1 MLCYRKHSIFTKK
14 YHIFINENEILLG
27 ENKTKIKYTI
37 NLTPQTIIDWSINQ
51 KTKQLNGFWLN
62 WNNKQK
68 LFLMD
73 ATTCNLFKQSLNGIV
88 TYGKYQI
95 LYEPTNCI
103 SHNTFGQIQQLV
115 KMRYFNSGDSYMCKT
130 IQKSLK
136 YTDED
141 FFYQFEIL
149 KQLDHS
155 KILKLKEVYNTN
167 NQYHFV
173 FSYPEGGSLADMIK
187 SKQLSFQEVK
197 LIIEQL
203 MSTVSY
209 IHSKG
214 YVHRNLKPEHIYFQ
228 EPNNL
233 ETLVI
238 SEFELG
244 CRLIDFQNKRP
255 TYRVYGYSAPEIKQ
269 EIITEKSDIFSCGV
283 ILYKII
289 TRKDLFDHESNTY
302 DEKMMLHLI
311 NQSDIDSQYQ
321 NLLRMMLEFNPQLR
335 ATADQCLTIINKL
348 SQRTPYFSRFLDKT
362 CIDTNSINNEIIS
375 INLIENQDELSENQ
389 EFIQGLPT
397 IQINKRTEMFY

>member
-1 MLCYRKHSIFTKK
+1 MLCYRKHSLFTKK
-14 YHIFINENEILLG
+14 YHIFKNENEILLG
-27 ENKTKIKYTI
+27 ENITKIKYTI

-51 KTKQLNGFWLN
+51 KTKQLNGFWLI

-73 ATTCNLFKQSLNGIV
+73 AMNCNLFKQSLNGIV

-95 LYEPTNCI
+95 LYEPINSI

-115 KMRYFNSGDSYMCKT
+115 KMRYLDSGDSYMCKT

-141 FFYQFEIL
+141 FYYQFEIL

-173 FSYPEGGSLADMIK
+173 FNYPEGGSLVDLIK
-187 SKQLSFQEVK
+187 SKQLPFQEVK

-244 CRLIDFQNKRP
+244 CRSIDFQNKRL
-255 TYRVYGYSAPEIKQ
+255 TYRVHGYSAPEIKQ
-269 EIITEKSDIFSCGV
+269 DIVTQKSDIFSCGV

-311 NQSDIDSQYQ
+311 NQSDIDIQYQ
-321 NLLRMMLEFNPQLR
+321 NLLRMMLQFNPELR
-335 ATADQCLTIINKL
+335 ATADQCLNIIHQL
-348 SQRTPYFSRFLDKT
+348 SQRTPYFSRSLDKT
-362 CIDTNSINNEIIS
+362 HIDTNSINNEIIS
-375 INLIENQDELSENQ
+375 INLIEDQDELSENQ

-397 IQINKRTEMFY
+397 IQINRRTEMFY